1 MEKFD
6 LVVAGAGG
14 GLVGAIKAAQLGAKV
29 LLIDASPDFI
39 NTCNTSMTSGMFP
52 ASGSRWQKDLGIVD
66 SPENFVSD
74 INKKTNNQADSV
86 ATKALTDV
94 SVELFEWMADSLNVP
109 WELVTDFHYPGHSVD
124 RCLSVPGRMGQL
136 VLGPIWKDAVTNNLF
151 EFRAN
156 TRLVDV
162 VIVDDQVTAICV
174 QKTDGTIEEIETSNL
189 LMATNGYGANQKL
202 LLEHNM
208 EIAYVHYQGSKY
220 SKGEAL
226 QIGIKHGAAYGYLDA
241 YQGHAAISSHAQT
254 LVGWTTIMQGGFI
267 VNLDGS
273 RFGDESAGY
282 SEYAAI
288 LNEERGNA
296 GWIIIDKEIDAGSML
311 FKEYE
316 ITAASGAIFWAET
329 IEELAKLISVSE
341 SNLVTEFNNATAV
354 IRGEATDRFGRDVFE
369 KELKAPFGAIKVR
382 PALFHTQGG
391 LHVTQ
396 DGEVIKESGGL
407 INGLFAAGGAAVG
420 ISGHGSDGY
429 LAGNGL
435 LSAFGFAY
443 IAAKE
448 VGKRIKSN

>member
-162 VIVDDQVTAICV
+162 VIVNDQVTAACV
-174 QKTDGTIEEIETSNL
+174 QKADGTIEEIETSNL

-282 SEYAAI
+282 SEFAAI
-288 LNEERGNA
+288 LNNQGGST
-296 GWIIIDKEIDAGSML
+296 GWLIIDKEIHDGSML
-311 FKEYE
+311 FKEFE
-316 ITAASGAIFWAET
+316 VTAASGAIIWADT
-329 IEELAKLISVSE
+329 MEEIAAKTNLPVAHLLSE
-341 SNLVTEFNNATAV
+341 YAKATAV
-354 IRGEATDRFGRDVFE
+354 FEGEIVDPLGRETFE
-369 KELKAPFGAIKVR
+369 KALRAPFGAIKLR
-382 PALFHTQGG
+382 PSLFHTQGG
-391 LHVTQ
+391 LRVDDQ
-396 DGEVIKESGGL
+396 ARVMKESGEVIHGL
-407 INGLFAAGGAAVG
+407 YAAGGAAVG

-435 LSAFGFAY
+435 LAAFGFAY
-443 IAAKE
+443 LAALSVMSHK
-448 VGKRIKSN
+448 N

>member
-52 ASGSRWQKDLGIVD
+52 ASGSRWQKELGIVD
-66 SPENFVSD
+66 SPEKFVSD
-74 INKKTNNQADSV
+74 INKKTNNQADAV

-136 VLGPIWKDAVTNNLF
+136 VLGPIWKDAMSKNLF
-151 EFRAN
+151 EFRPS
-156 TRLVDV
+156 TRLIDV
-162 VIVDDQVTAICV
+162 VIESDQVVAANVQTAN
-174 QKTDGTIEEIETSNL
+174 GNFEEIRTSNL

-202 LLEHNM
+202 LLEHNI

-226 QIGIKHGAAYGYLDA
+226 QIGVKHGAAFGYLDA

-267 VNLDGS
+267 VNLEGS

-288 LNEERGNA
+288 LNEEKGNA

-316 ITAASGAIFWAET
+316 ITAASGAIFWADSV
-329 IEELAKLISVSE
+329 EELAELISVPE
-341 SNLVTEFNNATAV
+341 SNLVKEFSNTTAV
-354 IRGEATDRFGRDVFE
+354 IKGEAIDRFGRDIFE
-369 KELKAPFGAIKVR
+369 KELKSPFGAIKVR

-396 DGEVIKESGGL
+396 DGEVVKEAGGL

-443 IAAKE
+443 LAAQE
-448 VGKRIKSN
+448 IGERVKSK

>member
-52 ASGSRWQKDLGIVD
+52 ASGSRWQKESGVID
-66 SPENFVSD
+66 SPENFLND
-74 INKKTNNQADSV
+74 INKKTKNQADPV

-94 SVELFEWMADSLNVP
+94 SVELVEWMADSLNVP

-136 VLGPIWKDAVTNNLF
+136 VLGPIWKEAMSKNLF

-156 TRLVDV
+156 ARLVDV
-162 VIVDDQVTAICV
+162 VIEDDQVVAVCV
-174 QKTDGTIEEIETSNL
+174 QNNAGEVEEIKTSNL

-202 LLEHNM
+202 LLEHNT
-208 EIAYVHYQGSKY
+208 EISYVYYHGSKY

-226 QIGIKHGAAYGYLDA
+226 QIGIKHGAAFGYLDS

-288 LNEERGNA
+288 LNEEKGNA

-316 ITAASGAIFWAET
+316 ITAASGAVVWADT
-329 IEELAKLISVSE
+329 IEELAKLISVPE
-341 SNLVTEFNNATAV
+341 SNLAAEFNNAIAV
-354 IRGEATDRFGRDVFE
+354 IKGEATDRFGRQVFE
-369 KELKAPFGAIKVR
+369 KELKSPFGAIKVR

-396 DGEVIKESGGL
+396 NGEVVKESGGL

-443 IAAKE
+443 LAAKT
-448 VGKRIKSN
+448 VGTRIETK